1 MVEVMDIKHLKHFV
15 MVVNEGVN
23 LSKAAKKLHISQ
35 PPLSQQM
42 KNIEDTLNV
51 QIFER
56 GKRNLRLTQ
65 NGEVL
70 YKRAIKIVQLY
81 EEMEKEMTELGS
93 GVKGQLN
100 IAVSIFYSALFQ
112 NSMAFDKIMQ
122 FTEDYPDVKLKLMH
136 TDGKN
141 LQERMESKEI
151 DFAIINLPIEEQ
163 IFDYFKLELQNFS
176 FIMPASWK
184 QPTSTDL
191 IAFNDIRHYPLILL
205 KRDTGHGLYE
215 KVLDHCAKN
224 NFKPKLVAESNNT
237 NTIMSL
243 VNAGIGATILPSTS
257 VDKLYNF
264 NVKIMRF
271 TDANIFSESV
281 LIWLKERY
289 LSAPARAFLSILQ
302 GKDL

>member
-1 MVEVMDIKHLKHFV
+1 MDIKHLKNFV
-15 MVVNEGVN
+15 TVVNEGVN

-56 GKRNLRLTQ
+56 GKRNLQLTQ

-70 YKRAIKIVQLY
+70 YKRAKKIVQLY
-81 EEMEKEMTELGS
+81 EEMEKEMTEMGS

-100 IAVSIFYSALFQ
+100 IAISTFYSSLFQ
-112 NSMAFDKIMQ
+112 NSTTFRNILQ
-122 FTEDYPDVKLKLMH
+122 FSQKYPGVKLKIMH

-141 LQERMESKEI
+141 LQERMENKEM

-163 IFDYFKLELQNFS
+163 IFDHFKLELKNFS
-176 FIMPASWK
+176 FIMPASWEL
-184 QPTSTDL
+184 PTSTDL

-205 KRDTGHGLYE
+205 KRDTGIGLYE
-215 KVLDHCAKN
+215 KVLEHCAKN

-264 NVKIMRF
+264 NVKVIRF
-271 TDANIFSESV
+271 TDANFFTETV
-281 LIWLKERY
+281 LVWLKERY

-302 GKDL
+302 EKNL